1 MQQLA
6 VAVQDVSDYIATSVV
21 SRRFTESPLSA
32 HYNPRTAYKNSLEDF
47 LGNIIPT

>member
-6 VAVQDVSDYIATSVV
+6 VAVQDVSDYVATNEV
-21 SRRFTESPLSA
+21 SLRFTESPLSA
-32 HYNPRTAYKNSLEDF
+32 HYNPRTVSMNSLEDF